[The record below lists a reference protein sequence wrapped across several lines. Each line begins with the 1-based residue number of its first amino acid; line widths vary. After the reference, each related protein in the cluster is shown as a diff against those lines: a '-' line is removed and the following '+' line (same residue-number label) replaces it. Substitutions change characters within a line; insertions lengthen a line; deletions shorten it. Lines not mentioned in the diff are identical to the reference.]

1 MKNTFNLKNS
11 ADFQNI
17 LKKGTWNPGDFM
29 SLYLMKNGNDF
40 NMMGIAVGKKFSK
53 SSVKRNRVKRL
64 IREAYRSSESRVK
77 KGYSF
82 VFLWKND
89 VDYSNVTYESA
100 GLSSSVKK
108 EFEKIAGLKSVPK
121 QYDICFWN
129 SIGYN

>member
-53 SSVKRNRVKRL
+53 SSVKRNRVTRL
-64 IREAYRSSESRVK
+64 IRESYRLHENIFNSGLDIVVIARNNAAK
-77 KGYSF
+77 AGYAEI
-82 VFLWKND
+82 
-89 VDYSNVTYESA
+89 ESA
-100 GLSSSVKK
+100 LLHLGKLH
-108 EFEKIAGLKSVPK
+108 KILKIFF
-121 QYDICFWN
+121 YF
-129 SIGYN
+129 

>member
-29 SLYLMKNGNDF
+29 SLYLMKNDNDF

-89 VDYSNVTYESA
+89 VDYSNVTYINVSND
-100 GLSSSVKK
+100 LLKCLKK
-108 EFEKIAGLKSVPK
+108 A
-121 QYDICFWN
+121 DILLN
-129 SIGYN
+129 EEDEDA